1 MEIRAYS
8 GLNLTAPRMCPKTHI
23 VAFTPAVKVSIFY
36 AEIPFSFGTVYI
48 TYKVALGNIKK
59 TIWFVTPRNERIVSV
74 LHGKVVI

>member
-74 LHGKVVI
+74 LHCKVVI